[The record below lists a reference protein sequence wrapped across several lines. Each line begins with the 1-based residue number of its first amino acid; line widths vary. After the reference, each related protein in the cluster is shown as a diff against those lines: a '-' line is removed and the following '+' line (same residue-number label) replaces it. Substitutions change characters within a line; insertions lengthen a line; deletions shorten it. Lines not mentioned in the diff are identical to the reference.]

1 MTHELLDKVFPYLV
15 FYYGF
20 IMTLFLNLPKIQ
32 KLAEKY
38 VTPQLLKQM
47 NAHRG
52 LALVCLC
59 VGSIWSLQNIWYY

>member
-1 MTHELLDKVFPYLV
+1 MTHELLDKVFPYIV

-20 IMTLFLNLPKIQ
+20 IMTLFLNLPKVQ
-32 KLAEKY
+32 KLAEKH

-52 LALVCLC
+52 LALICLF
-59 VGSIWSLQNIWYY
+59 VGSVWSLQNIWYY